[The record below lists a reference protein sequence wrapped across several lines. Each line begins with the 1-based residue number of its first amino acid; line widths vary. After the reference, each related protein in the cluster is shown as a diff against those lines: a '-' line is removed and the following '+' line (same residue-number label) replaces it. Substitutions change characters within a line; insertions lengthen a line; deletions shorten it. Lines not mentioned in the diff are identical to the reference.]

1 MLDDEKKEIKT
12 MLEDQTKDIKQ
23 MLDKQTSNAAD
34 ETKAKEDTKQI
45 AAASDEHGCYARC
58 A

>member
-1 MLDDEKKEIKT
+1 

-23 MLDKQTSNAAD
+23 MIETQSTLKEAEKMIKAKAKNTKQTAA
-34 ETKAKEDTKQI
+34 EYSEAK
-45 AAASDEHGCYARC
+45 DEHGCYARC